1 MFSNKLGKSRG
12 HGKSKKESNTKKH
25 HIRNWMHSKKKK
37 KNEANL
43 FA

>member
-1 MFSNKLGKSRG
+1 MFG
-12 HGKSKKESNTKKH
+12 HGKSRKHNKKDGNSKKH

-37 KNEANL
+37 NDKEANL